1 MGHNHPVIDAD
12 PHFKIDKTT
21 RAITDASGK
30 QSVLMQGD
38 HNSERYTF
46 EIPRYIDGHDM
57 SLCDLVEIH
66 YVNTDSNKRTE
77 NKGIY
82 IVDDLQV
89 SETQPDEVVQFTWLI
104 SNAVTVN
111 AGPLSF
117 LIRFSCTEG
126 GKTIYAWNTG
136 INKDKSISL
145 SMYNADTIQQERP
158 DLIAHIEEAIKG
170 KLDSKNRTPN
180 KFLGTDGTGKVI
192 DKDVNYSDVKNT
204 PSKLPNPQKLTISG
218 YATGTYDGS
227 SAVTIQIP
235 TPDIPSKVS
244 QLQNDSN
251 FANQT
256 EVGNKV
262 NEHNVNNQSHNDIR
276 LLIKGLTDRL
286 NTLMD
291 SEDVD
296 LDQLSEIVT
305 YIKNNKSLI
314 DGVTTNKLNV
324 TDVVNNLTTN
334 VTTKA
339 LSASMGVEL
348 KRLIDAIEIPDVAG
362 QINTHNT
369 SGTSHKDIRDEVAKK
384 AGKSTTL
391 SGYGITDGVT
401 KSELSGHNTNSSA
414 HNDIRE
420 LVAKLTERLNT
431 VANSSDVSLDQLS
444 EIVSYIKNN
453 KSLIEQVTTNKL
465 NVTDV
470 VNNLTTNVE
479 SKALSAA
486 MGVELKR
493 LIDSIKTTDASAQ
506 ISEHDKSKTAH
517 ADIRTD
523 VTTLKEANAQ
533 LKEDLKSKLDKNQ
546 GAENNGKIL
555 GIGADGAIVP
565 VEKPSGGSGSE
576 LIYQK
581 MNQDWNKGMC
591 ATNGAP
597 MSEVEGFYVWINMV
611 KGDKYI
617 VNGFADDSSFVTLQ
631 MEKGYN
637 QPIWNYVKCQDGSS
651 IVDYN
656 KANVN
661 IENLKIECIKDGIL
675 CVNSKIKKDLFK
687 EVKVTLTEV
696 VDMIPIKISQ
706 LQNDSKFINE
716 DKFTQE
722 SNKIKELIPTKTSQ
736 LQNDSEFLEKSTA
749 IEEIDKRV
757 GLNKLQIHDV
767 IYGIT
772 GSPMQI
778 FKHSIMSSD
787 MNLDVFVKMKNTF
800 NYPRY
805 LSINTLDEG
814 DTVVDM
820 SLTNNNNE
828 MIDTKR
834 ITFKG
839 KRPTNPSSRKN
850 ILFIGDSRT
859 YSGDMVLEASRL
871 LSGTNGEATAPQ
883 SFNLS
888 NYHVVGRRKKKNIDP
903 NVGYEGNSGW
913 TARTYFLSGV
923 KSLKLTVENAITL
936 EIGSTYTYSAS
947 NGKRATLMIEEI
959 DGNAI
964 TCIYPS
970 WTSTSALPSSTSG
983 TLTKA
988 SGNGDDNIAFT
999 NYVEGKWSPFLVNG
1013 NIDFKRYID
1022 KYCEGQ
1028 LDCVC
1033 IWLGINDLIGIGG
1046 NTIKEI
1052 DFVINDFIIQHL
1064 KKAFD
1069 KLLEQYPNC
1078 KVLLA
1083 SEVLPS
1089 QNGGLATSV
1098 EAQYSSLTKGMN
1110 YIIHRTNKAYIEL
1123 ASQYP
1128 NKCFYLDNN
1137 CQFDAINGYD
1147 STEKQVNL
1155 RNPKKEQVG
1164 SNNVHP
1170 NKYGYWQHADS
1181 FVRGIINLI

>member
-145 SMYNADTIQQERP
+145 SMYNADTIQQEQP

-170 KLDSKNRTPN
+170 KLDSKNRTPD

-192 DKDVNYSDVKNT
+192 DKDISYSDVKNT

-276 LLIKGLTDRL
+276 LSIKGLTDRL

-291 SEDVD
+291 SEDVS

-314 DGVTTNKLNV
+314 DGITTNKLNV
-324 TDVVNNLTTN
+324 TDVVNNFTTN

-348 KRLIDAIEIPDVAG
+348 KRLIDAIKIPDVAG
-362 QINTHNT
+362 QINAHNT

-391 SGYGITDGVT
+391 SGYGITDGAT

-444 EIVSYIKNN
+444 EIVAYIKNN

-470 VNNLTTNVE
+470 VNNLTTNVG
-479 SKALSAA
+479 SKALSAS

-523 VTTLKEANAQ
+523 VTTLKEALIELDNTKADAIVSSASGEQIVLTDSDNESFKGLHVYGKSTQVTTKGYQLLKDTWAEIFKQPMESIAVDGKGYFKFIRDYKINAEFSPLFSDISKIIPQMNDDDVVYFRFNKIASKETYNYQATFKTSDNKDVCETTRNGSIVSTTYGVLKNSRKIRFYFYSNTSSATARPGDTFQFIISKNPKCEYEPYTGGKPSPSIEYPQEIVSAGDKGNINVDVYGGNLLKIPDFENADVKITNEKDVIIVEKKTNTEGDIYRGKGFELDLIAGKYVLDFDGFTEHSFTKEGHRVQIQ
-533 LKEDLKSKLDKNQ
+533 LDGKPIASASYPSGSTKSFTLKKNSTIRVVIFTGYAEANKKYKIKGLRINREKSIPFEPYKEPQTLTLSTP
-546 GAENNGKIL
+546 NGLL
-555 GIGADGAIVP
+555 GIPVSTGGNYTDSKGQQWVTDEVDLERGKYIQR
-565 VEKPSGGSGSE
+565 VEK
-576 LIYQK
+576 
-581 MNQDWNKGMC
+581 
-591 ATNGAP
+591 
-597 MSEVEGFYVWINMV
+597 
-611 KGDKYI
+611 
-617 VNGFADDSSFVTLQ
+617 VNF
-631 MEKGYN
+631 
-637 QPIWNYVKCQDGSS
+637 DGSADERWEMNLQ
-651 IVDYN
+651 VKLVY
-656 KANVN
+656 ANIGLELN
-661 IENLKIECIKDGIL
+661 SKRQYDMNIL
-675 CVNSKIKKDLFK
+675 CNSSKPSAWNSKVIC
-687 EVKVTLTEV
+687 
-696 VDMIPIKISQ
+696 
-706 LQNDSKFINE
+706 FINE
-716 DKFTQE
+716 YKQFSFYCNDIPASVFENDDNFKAWLANHPLE
-722 SNKIKELIPTKTSQ
+722 IVYEIKTPIERDLTP
-736 LQNDSEFLEKSTA
+736 
-749 IEEIDKRV
+749 EEITAYKS
-757 GLNKLQIHDV
+757 LH
-767 IYGIT
+767 T
-772 GSPMQI
+772 
-778 FKHSIMSSD
+778 
-787 MNLDVFVKMKNTF
+787 
-800 NYPRY
+800 NYPTTV
-805 LSINTLDEG
+805 ITNDENAG
-814 DTVVDM
+814 MEVSYVA
-820 SLTNNNNE
+820 
-828 MIDTKR
+828 DTK
-834 ITFKG
+834 
-839 KRPTNPSSRKN
+839 N
-850 ILFIGDSRT
+850 
-859 YSGDMVLEASRL
+859 
-871 LSGTNGEATAPQ
+871 
-883 SFNLS
+883 
-888 NYHVVGRRKKKNIDP
+888 
-903 NVGYEGNSGW
+903 
-913 TARTYFLSGV
+913 
-923 KSLKLTVENAITL
+923 
-936 EIGSTYTYSAS
+936 
-947 NGKRATLMIEEI
+947 
-959 DGNAI
+959 
-964 TCIYPS
+964 
-970 WTSTSALPSSTSG
+970 
-983 TLTKA
+983 
-988 SGNGDDNIAFT
+988 
-999 NYVEGKWSPFLVNG
+999 
-1013 NIDFKRYID
+1013 YID
-1022 KYCEGQ
+1022 KKFAELNQ
-1028 LDCVC
+1028 V
-1033 IWLGINDLIGIGG
+1033 IV
-1046 NTIKEI
+1046 NTQIS
-1052 DFVINDFIIQHL
+1052 
-1064 KKAFD
+1064 
-1069 KLLEQYPNC
+1069 LL
-1078 KVLLA
+1078 
-1083 SEVLPS
+1083 
-1089 QNGGLATSV
+1089 
-1098 EAQYSSLTKGMN
+1098 
-1110 YIIHRTNKAYIEL
+1110 
-1123 ASQYP
+1123 
-1128 NKCFYLDNN
+1128 
-1137 CQFDAINGYD
+1137 
-1147 STEKQVNL
+1147 
-1155 RNPKKEQVG
+1155 
-1164 SNNVHP
+1164 
-1170 NKYGYWQHADS
+1170 
-1181 FVRGIINLI
+1181 

>member
-145 SMYNADTIQQERP
+145 SMYNADTIQQEQP

-170 KLDSKNRTPN
+170 KLDSKNRTPD

-192 DKDVNYSDVKNT
+192 DKDISYSDVKNT

-276 LLIKGLTDRL
+276 LSIKGLTDRL

-291 SEDVD
+291 SEDVS

-314 DGVTTNKLNV
+314 DGITTNKLNV
-324 TDVVNNLTTN
+324 TDVVNNFTTN

-348 KRLIDAIEIPDVAG
+348 KRLIDAIKIPDVAG
-362 QINTHNT
+362 QINAHNT

-391 SGYGITDGVT
+391 SGYGITDGAT

-444 EIVSYIKNN
+444 EIVAYIKNN

-470 VNNLTTNVE
+470 VNNLTTNVG
-479 SKALSAA
+479 SKALSAS

-523 VTTLKEANAQ
+523 VTQLKEASADLKPRVETLEKNAQ
-533 LKEDLKSKLDKNQ
+533 NYSEKFLKNFFAMQRTGKVYTVRFPLWETSQVATGEKLDDNEGLVMEASTLTEKGRDDYSNIPLFKTYDCNVEQFLGKPKISAMRGDKEFDSKEKDTFVLGMSYYHKFWIQDGYMYYSRSDSPHEGYVVCSEAKKKNGERPFCLYAKYVTGANSKGELGSFYGKNPTRSKFSFNSSLSEAKKRGTGYIFGCSADYAYIQNTFMLKYANKNWNTVLGGNFGSANNQFLVSKPESDTKRVVLTKANAEKFPIGSCVSVGDLGQDTNKDRGNAKIHNICDNAKVIDIVDVDGTNKALVLDIKNNITTTTTTWVTSMHWRSGFSDRIKGTDGYPCDTKSQISSMCYPTVFQ
-546 GAENNGKIL
+546 GIELTVGGYEVLGNAFMDTLTDPLVRDAYVCDDSEKLTNNVTTAKASWKKVAKQL
-555 GIGADGAIVP
+555 A
-565 VEKPSGGSGSE
+565 VEKNNAWCYGTELHMDLESGINVITKAGASGSGS
-576 LIYQK
+576 
-581 MNQDWNKGMC
+581 N
-591 ATNGAP
+591 T
-597 MSEVEGFYVWINMV
+597 GFCDGVYFDD
-611 KGDKYI
+611 G
-617 VNGFADDSSFVTLQ
+617 VN
-631 MEKGYN
+631 
-637 QPIWNYVKCQDGSS
+637 
-651 IVDYN
+651 
-656 KANVN
+656 
-661 IENLKIECIKDGIL
+661 
-675 CVNSKIKKDLFK
+675 
-687 EVKVTLTEV
+687 
-696 VDMIPIKISQ
+696 
-706 LQNDSKFINE
+706 
-716 DKFTQE
+716 TQR
-722 SNKIKELIPTKTSQ
+722 
-736 LQNDSEFLEKSTA
+736 EFLLLGYLGYGG
-749 IEEIDKRV
+749 V
-757 GLNKLQIHDV
+757 GGAFCSNGGCGLGTSWWTILARL
-767 IYGIT
+767 
-772 GSPMQI
+772 S
-778 FKHSIMSSD
+778 
-787 MNLDVFVKMKNTF
+787 
-800 NYPRY
+800 
-805 LSINTLDEG
+805 LSIY
-814 DTVVDM
+814 
-820 SLTNNNNE
+820 
-828 MIDTKR
+828 R
-834 ITFKG
+834 
-839 KRPTNPSSRKN
+839 
-850 ILFIGDSRT
+850 
-859 YSGDMVLEASRL
+859 
-871 LSGTNGEATAPQ
+871 GEFA
-883 SFNLS
+883 
-888 NYHVVGRRKKKNIDP
+888 
-903 NVGYEGNSGW
+903 
-913 TARTYFLSGV
+913 
-923 KSLKLTVENAITL
+923 
-936 EIGSTYTYSAS
+936 
-947 NGKRATLMIEEI
+947 
-959 DGNAI
+959 
-964 TCIYPS
+964 
-970 WTSTSALPSSTSG
+970 
-983 TLTKA
+983 
-988 SGNGDDNIAFT
+988 
-999 NYVEGKWSPFLVNG
+999 
-1013 NIDFKRYID
+1013 
-1022 KYCEGQ
+1022 
-1028 LDCVC
+1028 
-1033 IWLGINDLIGIGG
+1033 
-1046 NTIKEI
+1046 
-1052 DFVINDFIIQHL
+1052 
-1064 KKAFD
+1064 
-1069 KLLEQYPNC
+1069 
-1078 KVLLA
+1078 
-1083 SEVLPS
+1083 
-1089 QNGGLATSV
+1089 
-1098 EAQYSSLTKGMN
+1098 
-1110 YIIHRTNKAYIEL
+1110 
-1123 ASQYP
+1123 
-1128 NKCFYLDNN
+1128 
-1137 CQFDAINGYD
+1137 
-1147 STEKQVNL
+1147 
-1155 RNPKKEQVG
+1155 
-1164 SNNVHP
+1164 
-1170 NKYGYWQHADS
+1170 
-1181 FVRGIINLI
+1181 

>member
-145 SMYNADTIQQERP
+145 SMYNADTIQQEQP

-170 KLDSKNRTPN
+170 KLDSKNRTPD
-180 KFLGTDGTGKVI
+180 KFLGTDGAGKVI
-192 DKDVNYSDVKNT
+192 DKDISYSDVKNT

-276 LLIKGLTDRL
+276 LSIKGLTDRL

-291 SEDVD
+291 SEDVS

-314 DGVTTNKLNV
+314 DGITTNKLNV
-324 TDVVNNLTTN
+324 TDVVNNFTTN

-348 KRLIDAIEIPDVAG
+348 KRLIDAIKIPDVAG
-362 QINTHNT
+362 QINAHNT

-391 SGYGITDGVT
+391 SGYGITDGAT

-453 KSLIEQVTTNKL
+453 KTLIEQVTTNKL

-486 MGVELKR
+486 MGVELKG

-523 VTTLKEANAQ
+523 VTTLKEDFTNLKPRVDKLEKDAQTYSETFFKNFFAMQRTGKVYTVRFPLWETSQVATGEKLDDNEGLVMEASTLTEKGRDDYSNIPLFKTYDCNVEQFLGKPKISAMRGDKEFDSKEKDTFVLSMSYYHKFWIQDGYMYYSRSDSPHEGYVVCSEAKKKNGERPFCLYAKYVTGANSKGELGSFYGKNPTRSKFSFNSSLSEAKKRGTGYIFGCSADYAYIQNTFMLKYANKNWNTVLGGNFGSANNQFLVSKPESDTKRVVLTKANAEKFPIGSCVSVGDLGQDTNKDRGNAKIHNICDNAKVIDIVDVDGTNKALVLDIKNNITTTTTTWVTSMHWRSGFSDRIKGTDGCPCDAKSQISSMYYPTVFQGIELAVGGYEVLGNAFMDILTDPLARDTYVCDDSEKLTNSVSTAKASWKKVAKQ
-533 LKEDLKSKLDKNQ
+533 LT
-546 GAENNGKIL
+546 
-555 GIGADGAIVP
+555 
-565 VEKPSGGSGSE
+565 VEKNNAWCYGTELHMGLESGINVITKAGASGSGS
-576 LIYQK
+576 
-581 MNQDWNKGMC
+581 N
-591 ATNGAP
+591 T
-597 MSEVEGFYVWINMV
+597 GFCDGVYFDD
-611 KGDKYI
+611 G
-617 VNGFADDSSFVTLQ
+617 VN
-631 MEKGYN
+631 
-637 QPIWNYVKCQDGSS
+637 
-651 IVDYN
+651 
-656 KANVN
+656 
-661 IENLKIECIKDGIL
+661 
-675 CVNSKIKKDLFK
+675 
-687 EVKVTLTEV
+687 
-696 VDMIPIKISQ
+696 
-706 LQNDSKFINE
+706 
-716 DKFTQE
+716 TQR
-722 SNKIKELIPTKTSQ
+722 
-736 LQNDSEFLEKSTA
+736 EFLLLGHLGDWGICGAFFS
-749 IEEIDKRV
+749 
-757 GLNKLQIHDV
+757 
-767 IYGIT
+767 YGS
-772 GSPMQI
+772 GWLGGAGWYVLARLS
-778 FKHSIMSSD
+778 
-787 MNLDVFVKMKNTF
+787 
-800 NYPRY
+800 
-805 LSINTLDEG
+805 LSIY
-814 DTVVDM
+814 
-820 SLTNNNNE
+820 
-828 MIDTKR
+828 R
-834 ITFKG
+834 
-839 KRPTNPSSRKN
+839 
-850 ILFIGDSRT
+850 
-859 YSGDMVLEASRL
+859 
-871 LSGTNGEATAPQ
+871 GEFA
-883 SFNLS
+883 
-888 NYHVVGRRKKKNIDP
+888 
-903 NVGYEGNSGW
+903 
-913 TARTYFLSGV
+913 
-923 KSLKLTVENAITL
+923 
-936 EIGSTYTYSAS
+936 
-947 NGKRATLMIEEI
+947 
-959 DGNAI
+959 
-964 TCIYPS
+964 
-970 WTSTSALPSSTSG
+970 
-983 TLTKA
+983 
-988 SGNGDDNIAFT
+988 
-999 NYVEGKWSPFLVNG
+999 
-1013 NIDFKRYID
+1013 
-1022 KYCEGQ
+1022 
-1028 LDCVC
+1028 
-1033 IWLGINDLIGIGG
+1033 
-1046 NTIKEI
+1046 
-1052 DFVINDFIIQHL
+1052 
-1064 KKAFD
+1064 
-1069 KLLEQYPNC
+1069 
-1078 KVLLA
+1078 
-1083 SEVLPS
+1083 
-1089 QNGGLATSV
+1089 
-1098 EAQYSSLTKGMN
+1098 
-1110 YIIHRTNKAYIEL
+1110 
-1123 ASQYP
+1123 
-1128 NKCFYLDNN
+1128 
-1137 CQFDAINGYD
+1137 
-1147 STEKQVNL
+1147 
-1155 RNPKKEQVG
+1155 
-1164 SNNVHP
+1164 
-1170 NKYGYWQHADS
+1170 
-1181 FVRGIINLI
+1181 